1 MEEKKLRSL
10 QLARLEEA
18 GKAKAFRFT
27 GYQEDSLVEEAR
39 LPFTGPSTYSPS

>member
-27 GYQEDSLVEEAR
+27 SYQEDSLVEEAR
-39 LPFTGPSTYSPS
+39 LSFTDPSTYLPS